1 MLLNRVKVLL
11 GITNNDNEELLRE
24 IIEITEA
31 KILNYI
37 NSSELPRQLEF
48 VLVELSI
55 KRFNRIGSE
64 GFTSETVD
72 GKTMSYEESEFE
84 GYEKYL
90 DDYICKNNINK
101 GGKLLNQLPILI
113 QVAMEV
119 ECQELLK
126 KIYIEKWY
134 WLCPIELFYRA

>member
-1 MLLNRVKVLL
+1 MLLNRIKVLL

-24 IIEITEA
+24 IIEITKS
-31 KILNYI
+31 KILSYI
-37 NSSELPRQLEF
+37 NEIEIPIELEF

-101 GGKLLNQLPILI
+101 GFKLIWDLI
-113 QVAMEV
+113 
-119 ECQELLK
+119 
-126 KIYIEKWY
+126 
-134 WLCPIELFYRA
+134 P